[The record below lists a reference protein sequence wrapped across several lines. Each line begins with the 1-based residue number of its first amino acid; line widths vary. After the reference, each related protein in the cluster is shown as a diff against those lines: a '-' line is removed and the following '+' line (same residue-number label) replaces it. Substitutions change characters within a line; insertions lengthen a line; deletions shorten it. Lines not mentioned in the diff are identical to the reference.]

1 MRSSLECFVSSVPRF
16 DIEWEFEELS
26 VVVALGKLIEEKSSS
41 EVGRASPPSEAPRM
55 SIL

>member
-1 MRSSLECFVSSVPRF
+1 MRSCLECFVSSVPRF